1 MGGVKHYKR
10 TDCKQAMKQ
19 HEGTCPFT
27 SIIKDQTAK
36 ARLLRIKCVSL
47 LDINIEGFSLAK
59 LYQQRILHLH
69 VVMNKI
75 YNCPEKSELPKFILQ
90 VKISWLI
97 ISAVSGMEMKNLQRS
112 EQAHFLV
119 LWLRRSISPL
129 QLHHA
134 HLCFDM
140 SLLAG

>member
-59 LYQQRILHLH
+59 LYQQRIFAPACC
-69 VVMNKI
+69 
-75 YNCPEKSELPKFILQ
+75 YE
-90 VKISWLI
+90 
-97 ISAVSGMEMKNLQRS
+97 
-112 EQAHFLV
+112 
-119 LWLRRSISPL
+119 
-129 QLHHA
+129 
-134 HLCFDM
+134 
-140 SLLAG
+140 